1 MYSAYV
7 LLNANFKKI
16 MMKIHLS
23 VRYEVDAMWFA
34 YLAKHIFNDMWY
46 ENRREDPNNET
57 ERVVKTD
64 AKLI

>member
-7 LLNANFKKI
+7 LLNANFKNI
-16 MMKIHLS
+16 MMKDVS
-23 VRYEVDAMWFA
+23 VRYVVDAMWFA

>member
-23 VRYEVDAMWFA
+23 VRYVVDAMWFA
-34 YLAKHIFNDMWY
+34 YQSIYSMTCGTRIEGKILIM
-46 ENRREDPNNET
+46 
-57 ERVVKTD
+57 
-64 AKLI
+64 KLRG

>member
-1 MYSAYV
+1 
-7 LLNANFKKI
+7 
-16 MMKIHLS
+16 MMKDVS
-23 VRYEVDAMWFA
+23 VRYVVDAMWFA

>member
-1 MYSAYV
+1 
-7 LLNANFKKI
+7 